1 MVCCIAAALLLH
13 FGASASSVPP
23 KAVLDLA
30 TEVAALPDAPTA
42 KLEDRVVVAQASSS
56 DSESGPQPSTSDSA
70 AQTPQTLATN
80 VTPGPQ
86 PAKPIRL
93 IPVENA
99 PLRAP
104 WVILSVVQHSA
115 ATFDAYST
123 RYEITRGAIE
133 RDPLLRPFA
142 HSPVIYSAIQ
152 LAPAML
158 DILAR
163 QMQGSRNGLW
173 RHTWW
178 VPQSASTGLYIFS
191 GIHNLQIHEKR

>member
-1 MVCCIAAALLLH
+1 M
-13 FGASASSVPP
+13 
-23 KAVLDLA
+23 
-30 TEVAALPDAPTA
+30 
-42 KLEDRVVVAQASSS
+42 VAQASSS
-56 DSESGPQPSTSDSA
+56 DSQSGSQSSPSDTA
-70 AQTPQTLATN
+70 ERTGQTLATN
-80 VTPGPQ
+80 DVPQPSQ

-93 IPVENA
+93 IAVENA
-99 PLRAP
+99 PLHAP
-104 WVILSVVQHSA
+104 WLILTVVQHSA

-123 RYEITRGAIE
+123 RHEIARGALE

-142 HSPVIYSAIQ
+142 HSPVVYGAIQ

-173 RHTWW
+173 RRTWW

-191 GIHNLQIHEKR
+191 GIHNLRINEKR